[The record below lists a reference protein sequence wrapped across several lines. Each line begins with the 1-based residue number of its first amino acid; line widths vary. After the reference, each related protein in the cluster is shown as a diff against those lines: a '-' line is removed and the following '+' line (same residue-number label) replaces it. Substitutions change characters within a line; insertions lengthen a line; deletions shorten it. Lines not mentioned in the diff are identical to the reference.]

1 MSKNTYSWIMII
13 VCCMFAF
20 GCAKKNKITETAV
33 PTEVVAVETAPS
45 EAAVA
50 VQSNMSNISVGND
63 QLGMKTIYFAFDS
76 YVLSDESKLTLQAN
90 ADWLKAHPSTNLVIE
105 GNCDERG
112 SDVYNM
118 ALGENRARAASN
130 YLVSIGVPAESIR
143 IISYGEERPAVMG
156 HDERAWSLNRRDEF
170 KY

>member
-1 MSKNTYSWIMII
+1 MRKNTLCWIMIV

-20 GCAKKNKITETAV
+20 GCAKKTKVTET
-33 PTEVVAVETAPS
+33 TEPVAPVAVESAPS
-45 EAAVA
+45 DVAAQPA
-50 VQSNMSNISVGND
+50 MGNMSVGNE

-76 YVLSDESKLTLQAN
+76 YELSEESKLTLQAN
-90 ADWLKAHPSTNLVIE
+90 ADWMKTHPSANVVIE

-112 SDVYNM
+112 SDAYNM

-130 YLVSIGVPAESIR
+130 YLVSLGVPAESIR

-156 HDERAWSLNRRDEF
+156 HDESAWSKNRRDDF